1 MSNVTEVKSYD
12 EALGALKKGAQNV
25 RVRTKYT
32 GNEQSFQKFVDALAG
47 NKTCKILDLWGNGI
61 GDSGAI
67 AIGKSL
73 ETNESLTNLN
83 LRNNNIQDTGAGA
96 IHDAIRGNK
105 KSALVTLTLDENH
118 IDRTLLDDIA
128 AVLERNTSL

>member
-1 MSNVTEVKSYD
+1 MLCLENNRIDSEGGIAVG
-12 EALGALKKGAQNV
+12 EALQQNNTLTSLDLANNDIGDDGALAV
-25 RVRTKYT
+25 
-32 GNEQSFQKFVDALAG
+32 
-47 NKTCKILDLWGNGI
+47 
-61 GDSGAI
+61 
-67 AIGKSL
+67 GKSL
-73 ETNESLTNLN
+73 ETNGSLTDLH
-83 LRNNNIQDTGAGA
+83 LDKNNIQDTGAGA